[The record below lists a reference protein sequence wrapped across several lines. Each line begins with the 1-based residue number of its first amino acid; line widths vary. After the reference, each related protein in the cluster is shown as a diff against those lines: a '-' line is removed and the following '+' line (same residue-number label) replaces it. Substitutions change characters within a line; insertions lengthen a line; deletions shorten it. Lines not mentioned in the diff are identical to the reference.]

1 MSSSSK
7 LPKVITDPLKG
18 TMTPTQPKIPPPQ
31 ALMQAA
37 EEAKHPMPAVPRL
50 LTVAQAFPHIQKI
63 AHPFLPKPVDAP
75 LIRTTKPKSAFI
87 APKTAQQEPAHQK
100 VSSTTA
106 APKTAQQEQ
115 MPAEQKQ
122 MPAQQE
128 QMPAQQEPV
137 PAQQEPVPAQQAQ
150 MPAKQEQMPAQ
161 QEQMPAQQDAPMPAQ
176 QEQIQASSRGKRKY
190 DSAVCPKCG
199 SVDFRLYFEK
209 VVQLIR
215 PVRSF
220 SGP

>member
-87 APKTAQQEPAHQK
+87 GQF
-100 VSSTTA
+100 SSTTA

-199 SVDFRLYFEK
+199 SLDFRLYFEK